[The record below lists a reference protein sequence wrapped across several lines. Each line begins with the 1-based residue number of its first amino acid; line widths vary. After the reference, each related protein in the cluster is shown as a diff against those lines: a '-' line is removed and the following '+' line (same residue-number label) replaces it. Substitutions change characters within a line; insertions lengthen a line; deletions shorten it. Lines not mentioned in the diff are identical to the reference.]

1 MKRWFLKVTKPIWR
15 WIMEGVIKAAFMAAI
30 NDPTVMAAVAK
41 ELGKQLAAAL
51 PDVAEDQV
59 GILLQQAGQQLID
72 AN

>member
-1 MKRWFLKVTKPIWR
+1 MKRWLLKVTKPIWR
-15 WIMEGVIKAAFMAAI
+15 WIVEALMKAVVQAAL
-30 NDPTVMAAVAK
+30 NDPTVMAGVAR
-41 ELGKQLAAAL
+41 ELGKQLAAIL

>member
-1 MKRWFLKVTKPIWR
+1 MKRWFLKVTKPIRR
-15 WIMEGVIKAAFMAAI
+15 WMMEGIIK
-30 NDPTVMAAVAK
+30 TVVMAALNNPQVMTVVAK
-41 ELGKQLAAAL
+41 ELGKQMAAVL